1 MTTTTTRSGGRSARV
16 TAAVHDAVV
25 GLLAEGE
32 PGSLTIPQVAT
43 RAGVNPTSVYR
54 RWGDVPTLLAD
65 TAAWRFVTTTTLP
78 DTGDLRDDLV
88 AWGGQLLAELGR
100 PDQLALLRASVAA
113 GPAADAGTGRDS
125 ACTACFRWRS
135 EHADA
140 IVAAAQARGEATPT
154 ASEVVDHLVAPLHFR
169 VLFGLPAAGTDVV
182 ERLVAHLLA
191 ASSGPSAGGSPGQG
205 PRSAAPEAES
215 SPVG

>member
-1 MTTTTTRSGGRSARV
+1 MTTTTTRTGGRSARV

-32 PGSLTIPQVAT
+32 PSALTIPQVAA

-65 TAAWRFVTTTTLP
+65 TAAWRFGTTTTLP
-78 DTGDLRDDLV
+78 DTGDLRGDLV
-88 AWGGQLLAELGR
+88 VWGERLLQELGR
-100 PDQLALLRASVAA
+100 PDQLALLRAAVAV
-113 GPAADAGTGRDS
+113 GPATGPAQDS

-140 IVAAAQARGEATPT
+140 IVAAAQARGEAAPT
-154 ASEVVDHLVAPLHFR
+154 ASEVIDHLVAPLHFR

-182 ERLVAHLLA
+182 QRLVAHLLA
-191 ASSGPSAGGSPGQG
+191 ASSGHGT
-205 PRSAAPEAES
+205 RSAVAEAES

>member
-1 MTTTTTRSGGRSARV
+1 MTTTTTRTGGRSARV

-32 PGSLTIPQVAT
+32 PASLTIPQVAA

-65 TAAWRFVTTTTLP
+65 TAAWRFGTTAPLP
-78 DTGDLRDDLV
+78 DTGDLRGDLV
-88 AWGGQLLAELGR
+88 AWGEHLLQELGR
-100 PDQLALLRASVAA
+100 PDQLALLRAAVAV
-113 GPAADAGTGRDS
+113 GPARVSEPAQGS
-125 ACTACFRWRS
+125 ACTACVRWRS

-191 ASSGPSAGGSPGQG
+191 ASSGHGT
-205 PRSAAPEAES
+205 RSAAAEAES

>member
-32 PGSLTIPQVAT
+32 PGSLTIPRVAA

-54 RWGDVPTLLAD
+54 RWGDVPALLAD
-65 TAAWRFVTTTTLP
+65 TAAWRFGTTTTLP
-78 DTGDLRDDLV
+78 DTGDLRGDLV
-88 AWGGQLLAELGR
+88 AWGGSLLAELGR
-100 PDQLALLRASVAA
+100 PDQVALLRAAVGV
-113 GPAADAGTGRDS
+113 GPAPAAEPDQGS
-125 ACTACFRWRS
+125 ACTACVRWRS

-140 IVAAAQARGEATPT
+140 IVAAAQARGEAAPS
-154 ASEVVDHLVAPLHFR
+154 ASEIIDHLVAPLHFR

-191 ASSGPSAGGSPGQG
+191 AATGHGS
-205 PRSAAPEAES
+205 RSAAPEAGPS
-215 SPVG
+215 RVG